1 MGKRLFAVLLALT
14 CCAVGVTLL
23 RSSDNAPDHTM
34 LATVSHWLMR
44 AWPLLLVLAG
54 LVRVGN
60 YLIDRQPRSPVG
72 GFVLSALGGILFVMQ
87 WRGESFSLTTVGK
100 YWFWFLLAFV
110 LGRVLWQYTHRS
122 NDKNDK
128 ATPRLFSPA
137 SVFAMLLIVGSGLA
151 STYLSRHTQVVAQF
165 NSRLSQLSANV
176 MGDFIKVNDDA
187 PQTFTLPAKGNI
199 LIERWSGNVEI
210 RASELTQPRA
220 SLIKSIRATD
230 ETQARTLAKYIQLQI
245 RTNGSQLEFTE
256 QAINVTQPFT
266 TQLIIELPANTVVP
280 INISDARGDVTL
292 RNTKGSYAIRQCG
305 GVTVAQ
311 HQGALSIEAAHGAL
325 QIQDVTGDLKL
336 NDIQRDVVIDDLKGA
351 LEFTANAGNHRLTA
365 LTGALKLNLKN
376 ARLDLHDVTAP
387 PKLAADQPVV
397 FIEEARDSRLQLRE
411 IKGTTVINATHSH
424 ITAEG
429 LTGDLSIQSSNE
441 SVEVTRHT
449 GKLQINNE
457 NGAVE
462 VRDVTGATSIEA
474 GRDVTVQNFAG
485 ALDVETEYS
494 TVTLTHNGALRG
506 AVNVNTERGHIK
518 LNFPTDIAF
527 RLDANT
533 ESGHIRAKGF
543 AGIAADRRQT
553 TLTANYNA
561 TASSPLMTLRTTRGN
576 IELRA
581 IGQAIDAP

>member
-14 CCAVGVTLL
+14 CCAAGVTLL
-23 RSSDNAPDHTM
+23 RAPDNAA
-34 LATVSHWLMR
+34 LATASLWLMR

-72 GFVLSALGGILFVMQ
+72 GFILSAVGSILLAMQ
-87 WRGESFSLTTVGK
+87 WRGESFSLAAVGK
-100 YWFWFLLAFV
+100 YWFWLLLAFV
-110 LGRVLWQYTHRS
+110 IGRVLWQYTHRS
-122 NDKNDK
+122 TDTT
-128 ATPRLFSPA
+128 APRLFSPL
-137 SVFAMLLIVGSGLA
+137 SVFAMLLIVASGLS
-151 STYLSRHTQVVAQF
+151 STYLSRNSNVVAQF
-165 NSRLSQLSANV
+165 NSKLTQLSANV
-176 MGDFIKVNDDA
+176 MGDFITVNDDA
-187 PQTFTLPAKGNI
+187 PQTFTLPAKGSL

-210 RASELTQPRA
+210 RSTDLAQPRA
-220 SLIKSIRATD
+220 SLIKSIRAND
-230 ETQARTLAKYIQLQI
+230 ETQARTLAAYIQLQV
-245 RTNGSQLEFTE
+245 RTNGTQLEFAE
-256 QAINVTQPFT
+256 QAVNVQQPFT
-266 TQLIIELPANTVVP
+266 TQLIIELPATMIAP
-280 INISDARGDVTL
+280 ITINDARGDVTL
-292 RNTKGSYAIRQCG
+292 RNTKGNYFIRQCG

-311 HQGALSIEAAHGAL
+311 HQGALLIEAARGAL

-336 NDIQRDVVIDDLKGA
+336 ENIQRDTVIDNLKGA
-351 LEFTANAGNHRLTA
+351 LQFTATAGNHRLTA

-376 ARLDLHDVTAP
+376 ARLDLRNVQAP
-387 PKLAADQPVV
+387 PQLAVNPTIGQPVV
-397 FIEEARDSRLQLRE
+397 FIETARDSRLQLRE
-411 IKGTTVINATHSH
+411 IKGATVINATHSR
-424 ITAEG
+424 ITAEA

-462 VRDVTGATSIEA
+462 VRDVTGATTIEA

-485 ALDVETEYS
+485 ALAVETEYS
-494 TVTLTHNGALRG
+494 AVTLIHHGALRG

-518 LNFPTDIAF
+518 LNFPIDIAF

-543 AGIAADRRQT
+543 AGITTERRQT
-553 TLTANYNA
+553 TLTANHNA
-561 TASSPLMTLRTTRGN
+561 TAASPLVTLRTTRGN